1 MLTPRAVSLP
11 RFASTTPSVAL
22 ALPTLLVGIC
32 HTAACNSNSALQ
44 SYQLRFPHPPSVGHI
59 QRTLVAC
66 SSQNDSGSRHCTD
79 LNLYRHVLPA
89 VGNLLLLLQ
98 ARHTL
103 CDSGRAHDLPEAV
116 SDLRAALG
124 RALERKRRQSKGDFV
139 DSRITQMFDLK
150 P

>member
-1 MLTPRAVSLP
+1 M
-11 RFASTTPSVAL
+11 
-22 ALPTLLVGIC
+22 
-32 HTAACNSNSALQ
+32 ACI
-44 SYQLRFPHPPSVGHI
+44 G
-59 QRTLVAC
+59 
-66 SSQNDSGSRHCTD
+66 SQNDSGSRHRTD
-79 LNLYRHVLPA
+79 LNLHRRILPA

-139 DSRITQMFDLK
+139 DSHIMQLFGLESSNIYNAEHKAADSSSAEQRE
-150 P
+150 

>member
-1 MLTPRAVSLP
+1 M
-11 RFASTTPSVAL
+11 
-22 ALPTLLVGIC
+22 
-32 HTAACNSNSALQ
+32 
-44 SYQLRFPHPPSVGHI
+44 
-59 QRTLVAC
+59 AC